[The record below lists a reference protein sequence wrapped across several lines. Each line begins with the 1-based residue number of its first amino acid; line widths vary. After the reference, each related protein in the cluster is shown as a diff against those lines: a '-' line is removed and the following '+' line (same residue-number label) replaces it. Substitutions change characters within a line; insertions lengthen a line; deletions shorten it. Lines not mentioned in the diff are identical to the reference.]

1 MKWKI
6 ADAKTG
12 FSSLIKKAG
21 NEPQFIYNRDKMV
34 AVVVSSKEYDEYKA
48 IKESY
53 SRRNIASV
61 ISEFSS
67 LCSDESYT
75 FEVPQRSN
83 RKVFFND

>member
-12 FSSLIKKAG
+12 FSALIKKAG

-34 AVVVSSKEYDEYKA
+34 AVVVSSKDYDEYQA

-53 SRRNIASV
+53 SSRNLASV

-67 LCSDESYT
+67 LCSEESYT
-75 FEVPQRSN
+75 FEVPPRSN
-83 RKVFFND
+83 RKVFF

>member
-12 FSSLIKKAG
+12 FSSLIKKADS
-21 NEPQFIYNRDKMV
+21 EPQFIYNRDKMV

-53 SRRNIASV
+53 SAKQS
-61 ISEFSS
+61 
-67 LCSDESYT
+67 
-75 FEVPQRSN
+75 
-83 RKVFFND
+83 